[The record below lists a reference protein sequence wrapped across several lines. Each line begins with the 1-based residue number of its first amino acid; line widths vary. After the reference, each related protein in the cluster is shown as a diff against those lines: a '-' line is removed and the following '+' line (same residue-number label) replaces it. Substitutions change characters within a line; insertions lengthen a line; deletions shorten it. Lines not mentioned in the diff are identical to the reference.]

1 MPQPADFIIENA
13 RVWTGD
19 PQQPVAE
26 AVAVRG
32 RRIAYVGTTA
42 DARGWRGP
50 ATRLIDGQNGT
61 VTPGF
66 IDSHLHLLYGSLN
79 LSRAQ
84 LYGLRSRAAVIT
96 ALKEFAVAH
105 PDVPWVQGRGAAYD
119 VIQCRADLDAAVSDR
134 PVLVIAYDGH
144 TGWANTRA
152 LELAGIL
159 RGGEVRGPNSVIVRD
174 AAGLATGELRETGA
188 IGLVEDL
195 IAEPSQSEKRR
206 WLVEGVRALNRSG
219 VTAVHNMNG
228 DLKELELY
236 REAERDGE
244 LTLRVYVP
252 FHIEPH
258 TAIEALPEAAE
269 MARIDGLAR
278 GGAVKFFMDGVLESW
293 TALMVA
299 PYADQPDSC
308 GDALFSLEHF
318 VRMAG
323 EADRMGLQIAV
334 HCCGDGAVRR
344 TLDGYARI
352 QSENGPRERRRHRIE
367 HIEVIH
373 PDDLPRFKQLGVI
386 GSVQPLHAPT
396 PGDGDVWMGRAGRDR
411 WGLSFAW
418 RTLQQAGVRLA
429 LGSDWPVADFNPLA
443 GIAAG
448 LTRQPWQPGDSE
460 QALTLE
466 ELLVGYTRDAA
477 YTELREHE
485 RGRLRIGYL
494 ADLVLL
500 DGDLARTAA
509 EDPAAVARLQPAL
522 TVVDGS
528 IAHAA

>member
-19 PQQPVAE
+19 PKNPSAE

-42 DARGWRGP
+42 DTRGWRGTT
-50 ATRLIDGQNGT
+50 TRMIDAQGCT
-61 VTPGF
+61 LTPGF
-66 IDSHLHLLYGSLN
+66 VDSHLHLLYGSLN

-84 LYGLRSRAAVIT
+84 LYGLRTTQAVIGV
-96 ALKEFAVAH
+96 LKTFAAEH
-105 PDVPWVQGRGAAYD
+105 PDVAWVQGRGAAYD
-119 VIQCRADLDAAVSDR
+119 VIGGRADLDAAVPDR

-159 RGGEVRGPNSVIVRD
+159 HGGEVRGPNSVIVRD
-174 AAGLATGELRETGA
+174 EHGVATGELRESGA
-188 IGLVEDL
+188 IDILEDL
-195 IAEPSQSEKRR
+195 IADPTLAEKRR
-206 WLVEGVRALNRSG
+206 WLSEGVRALNRAG

-228 DLKELELY
+228 DLAELELY
-236 REAERDGE
+236 RAAERDEE
-244 LTLRVYVP
+244 LSLRVYVP
-252 FHIEPH
+252 FHVEPH
-258 TAIEALPEAAE
+258 TAFEALPEAAE
-269 MARIDGLAR
+269 MARINGLAR
-278 GGAVKFFMDGVLESW
+278 GGAAKFFMDGVLESW
-293 TALMVA
+293 TALMVD
-299 PYADQPDSC
+299 PYADNHESR

-323 EADRMGLQIAV
+323 ECDRMGLQIAV

-344 TLDGYARI
+344 TLDGYERI
-352 QSENGPRERRRHRIE
+352 MSHNAPRERRHRIE

-373 PDDLPRFKQLGVI
+373 PDDLPRFKQLGVL

-396 PGDGDVWMGRAGRDR
+396 PGDGDVWMSRAGKDR

-429 LGSDWPVADFNPLA
+429 LGSDWPVADYNPMP

-448 LTRQPWQPGDSE
+448 LTRKPWQAGDPD
-460 QALTLE
+460 QRLTLD
-466 ELLVGYTRDAA
+466 ELLIGYTRDAA
-477 YTELREHE
+477 YTEFREDE
-485 RGRLRIGYL
+485 RGQIKLGYL

-500 DGDLARTAA
+500 DGDLTRTAA
-509 EDPAAVARLQPAL
+509 EEPAAVAKLKPHL
-522 TVVDGS
+522 TVVDGV
-528 IAHAA
+528 IAHQA